1 MHGKIPPVLVLEID
15 TRSEKE
21 KENDR
26 LRELARTSGRDSMEY
41 DEDDVVDMSTMLKEY
56 SGPMIERGPDMILSD
71 HMEDGPGS
79 SLFDESSASRY
90 AKAMG
95 ISGDELDRIRAA
107 SMMEQGGPESLAR
120 FKQDYGE
127 MKKYGGDVVAMELAR
142 ESDDMDDSLMDGLL
156 TSSMDN
162 TSKMDMS
169 DNMNQAMAAMEE
181 QFGRDA
187 EAILDG
193 EADGYF
199 VFSVDCPNM
208 GQVKYVYDSKDGVG
222 RVLRG

>member
-127 MKKYGGDVVAMELAR
+127 IKKYGGDVVAMELAR

-156 TSSMDN
+156 TLSMDN